1 MKHINKIIGCAIL
14 LTAIALMSGCATAP
28 DKIAA
33 APSATGCSRIPGNDV
48 VALAKLETEQRQNV
62 KNDVTTTIL
71 LGVPLSKLR
80 GKDHAAEIARLKAC
94 VKLST

>member
-1 MKHINKIIGCAIL
+1 MKRTFL
-14 LTAIALMSGCATAP
+14 AIACLSLMLAGCATAP

-33 APSATGCSRIPGNDV
+33 APVATGCSTVPGDDAV
-48 VALAKLETEQRQNV
+48 QLATLETEQRQNV

-94 VKLST
+94 VQ